1 MIYLYDSSLTGF
13 LTCIYYGYKN
23 YKDLEN
29 IQENNIQMNIFS
41 KYKYIESEVDKA
53 NIIIN
58 YLSSNFNKALINS
71 IYNVFLS
78 NNVEKEMTILNTIIL
93 AGKYGNRVL
102 SLPNN
107 NIFRFNKIER
117 NVLFEKH
124 RFEGLL
130 RFSEIQNGFLYA
142 PFEPE
147 NNILPLLISHF
158 VNRLQNQQFLI
169 HDIKRNYVAIY
180 EQNKL
185 EFFDVEELN
194 IEYSKDE
201 IKYQNLWNIFFKAI
215 SIKERKN
222 LKQQVS
228 FMPKKY
234 WKYLIEKK

>member
-1 MIYLYDSSLTGF
+1 MIYLYDNSLIGF

-23 YKDLEN
+23 YKNLEN

-41 KYKYIESEVDKA
+41 EYKYIESEEEKA

-58 YLSSNFNKALINS
+58 YLTSNFNKDFLNS

-78 NNVEKEMTILNTIIL
+78 NNIEKEMTVLNTIIL
-93 AGKYGNRVL
+93 ARKYGNRVL
-102 SLPNN
+102 NVPNN

-117 NVLFEKH
+117 SLLFEKH

-147 NNILPLLISHF
+147 NNILPLIINHF
-158 VNRLQNQQFLI
+158 VNRLQNQHFLI

-180 EQNKL
+180 EESSL
-185 EFFDVEELN
+185 DFFNVEELN
-194 IEYSKDE
+194 IEYSKNE
-201 IKYQNLWNIFFKAI
+201 IKYQNLWNIFFKSI